1 MKHKP
6 ELVSGLVD
14 GQLRG
19 LRRWLAERHLRR
31 CMLCQ
36 ADYRHTQHVR
46 RLLAAHPPKAEM
58 PEDAAFFW
66 SKVKREIEARGT
78 ATVAVPEPKLTLA
91 DWLGQHT
98 PALASATATIL
109 FLGIAA
115 AFHLR
120 PTPATTVHARPL
132 SPIVVGAATVIQD
145 STATPLPVSDQDVT
159 VIWVNGLPWTPNMTE
174 MKTLYASL
182 DT

>member
-6 ELVSGLVD
+6 ELVSGLLD
-14 GQLRG
+14 GELRG

-31 CMLCQ
+31 CLMCQ
-36 ADYRHTQHVR
+36 ADYRHLQHVR
-46 RLLAAHPPKAEM
+46 RMLAANPPTTEM
-58 PEDAAFFW
+58 PDDAAFFW

-78 ATVAVPEPKLTLA
+78 AKAAVPEPKLSLA

-98 PALASATATIL
+98 PALAGATATVL

-115 AFHLR
+115 AFYLR
-120 PTPATTVHARPL
+120 PTPPAVVHSQPL
-132 SPIVVGAATVIQD
+132 SPIVVGAATAIEN
-145 STATPLPVSDQDVT
+145 STATPLHGGDQDVT